1 MCASGFVAHNVDI
14 GPDEDGDIGRGT
26 HWPRPQWVHW
36 PRPQW
41 VAKVQ
46 MVAEMAEIIGV

>member
-26 HWPRPQWVHW
+26 HWPRPQWV
-36 PRPQW
+36 
-41 VAKVQ
+41 AKVQ